1 MTWKF
6 KRRSFDLTHRGI
18 IMGILNV
25 TPDSFSDGGS
35 FLDPEKAVA
44 HALRMEREGAEI
56 IDVGGESTRPGAEAV
71 DAEQELMRVIPVI
84 RALRARSEVVVS
96 IDTSKAVVAEEA
108 VRAGAD
114 IINDVTAL
122 LGDSRMAEIAARS
135 EAGVVLMHM
144 QGEPRT
150 MQQNPRYEDVTA
162 EVTEFL
168 RQRVSAAIGYGMA
181 VERIAIDPGIGFGKS
196 PSTTVPLIPWH
207 ARRTWPA
214 HPGGRLPEVV
224 LALAGQCFHNLGQI
238 LARGRADKLLPR
250 EGRKDLP
257 RDPRTQTAL
266 RCLANDG
273 SNLRERLMLEAIAK
287 FVVQYWRIPVEIG
300 ILAA

>member
-35 FLDPEKAVA
+35 FLDPEEAVA

-181 VERIAIDPGIGFGKS
+181 VERIAIDPGIGFGKRPEHNRTLLRS
-196 PSTTVPLIPWH
+196 LGTLAELGRPILVGVSRKSFLRWLADASTTSDRFWPGVALTSFCREKG
-207 ARRTWPA
+207 ARIFRVHEPKP
-214 HPGGRLPEVV
+214 H
-224 LALAGQCFHNLGQI
+224 C
-238 LARGRADKLLPR
+238 D
-250 EGRKDLP
+250 
-257 RDPRTQTAL
+257 AL
-266 RCLANDG
+266 R
-273 SNLRERLMLEAIAK
+273 MTEAICENAN
-287 FVVQYWRIPVEIG
+287 
-300 ILAA
+300 A